1 MKTLPVKFSLDNVS
15 QLYVGKTNGCT
26 CGCAGYYIVTENH
39 REERIKKDG
48 VDLYA
53 NDKKILDAIDEISM
67 HDDVKVGV
75 LLDEIQFK
83 TEKYIL
89 FIKIK

>member
-1 MKTLPVKFSLDNVS
+1 MKTISFKISLDNVV

-26 CGCAGYYIVTENH
+26 CGCAGYYIVTEKH

-67 HDDVKVGV
+67 HGDVQVGV
-75 LLDEIQFK
+75 IYK
-83 TEKYIL
+83 
-89 FIKIK
+89 

>member
-1 MKTLPVKFSLDNVS
+1 MKTIPFKFSLDNVS

-67 HDDVKVGV
+67 HDDVQVGV
-75 LLDEIQFK
+75 ICDEIQFR

-89 FIKIK
+89 SIKIK

>member
-1 MKTLPVKFSLDNVS
+1 MKTIPFKFSLDNVS

-26 CGCAGYYIVTENH
+26 CGCAGYYIVTENY

-53 NDKKILDAIDEISM
+53 NDKNILDAIDEISM
-67 HDDVKVGV
+67 HDDVKIGV
-75 LLDEIQFK
+75 ICDEVQFK

>member
-1 MKTLPVKFSLDNVS
+1 MKTIPFKISLDNVS

-67 HDDVKVGV
+67 HDDVQVGV
-75 LLDEIQFK
+75 ICDEIQFR

-89 FIKIK
+89 SIKIK

>member
-1 MKTLPVKFSLDNVS
+1 MKKISFKMSLDNVS

-26 CGCAGYYIVTENH
+26 CGCAGYYIVTEKH

-67 HDDVKVGV
+67 HDDVQVGAIC
-75 LLDEIQFK
+75 DEIQFR

-89 FIKIK
+89 SIKF

>member
-1 MKTLPVKFSLDNVS
+1 MKTIPFKFSLDNVS

-26 CGCAGYYIVTENH
+26 CGCAGYYIVTEKH

-67 HDDVKVGV
+67 HDDVQVGV
-75 LLDEIQFK
+75 ICDEIQFR

-89 FIKIK
+89 SIKIK

>member
-1 MKTLPVKFSLDNVS
+1 MKTIGIKVCLDNVI
-15 QLYVGKTNGCT
+15 QLYVGKTDGCT
-26 CGCAGYYIVTENH
+26 CGCAGYYIVTEKH

-53 NDKKILDAIDEISM
+53 NDKKILDAIDEMSM

-75 LLDEIQFK
+75 IFDEIQFK

-89 FIKIK
+89 SIKI

>member
-1 MKTLPVKFSLDNVS
+1 MKTIGIKVCLDNVL
-15 QLYVGKTNGCT
+15 QLYVGKTDGCT
-26 CGCAGYYIVTENH
+26 CGCAGYYIVTKKH

-67 HDDVKVGV
+67 HNDVKVGV
-75 LLDEIQFK
+75 IFDEIQFK

-89 FIKIK
+89 SIKM

>member
-1 MKTLPVKFSLDNVS
+1 MKSIGIKVCLDNVI
-15 QLYVGKTNGCT
+15 QLYVGKTDGCT
-26 CGCAGYYIVTENH
+26 CGCAGYYIVTEKH

-75 LLDEIQFK
+75 IFDEIQFK

-89 FIKIK
+89 SIKI

>member
-1 MKTLPVKFSLDNVS
+1 METIPFKFSLDNVS

-67 HDDVKVGV
+67 HDDVKIGIIC
-75 LLDEIQFK
+75 DEVQFK

>member
-1 MKTLPVKFSLDNVS
+1 MKSIGIKVCLDNVI
-15 QLYVGKTNGCT
+15 QLYVGKTDGCT
-26 CGCAGYYIVTENH
+26 CGCAGYYIVTEKH

-53 NDKKILDAIDEISM
+53 NDKKILDAIDEMSM

-75 LLDEIQFK
+75 IFDEIQFK

-89 FIKIK
+89 SIKI